1 MITILVDLIKVKI
14 TFQTLY
20 FCDTFVSKYLE
31 KYDLS
36 QALKST
42 KLNKK

>member
-1 MITILVDLIKVKI
+1 
-14 TFQTLY
+14 
-20 FCDTFVSKYLE
+20 VSKYLE

-42 KLNKK
+42 KLNKKWKKERTFEV